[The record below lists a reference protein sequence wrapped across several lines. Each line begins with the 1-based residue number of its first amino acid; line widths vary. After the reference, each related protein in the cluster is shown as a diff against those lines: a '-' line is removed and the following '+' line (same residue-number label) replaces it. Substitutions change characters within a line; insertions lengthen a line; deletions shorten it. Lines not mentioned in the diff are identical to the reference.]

1 MSNSLNLLIKY
12 RDYLKKIFP
21 HLRGYI
27 INKELIFKT
36 NSNKILNFL
45 TFLKNHTNSQYKVLS
60 DICAVDFPQ
69 KENRFEVVYNLL
81 SIAYNS
87 RITII
92 VPTNESTPISSCVSI
107 YSAAGW
113 FEREVWDMF
122 GIFFIN
128 HNDFRKILT
137 DYGFRGHP
145 LRKDFPLTGFTEVR
159 YYDIEKRIILEEV
172 SLAQDYRTFYFDN
185 TWSTT

>member
-107 YSAAGW
+107 YSAAG
-113 FEREVWDMF
+113 
-122 GIFFIN
+122 
-128 HNDFRKILT
+128 
-137 DYGFRGHP
+137 
-145 LRKDFPLTGFTEVR
+145 
-159 YYDIEKRIILEEV
+159 
-172 SLAQDYRTFYFDN
+172 
-185 TWSTT
+185 